1 MSTTTPDTTVATA
14 INSVLEAERE
24 VADAVARAQAE
35 AQIAIDAAREARRN
49 ILERARLRIG
59 RVREIAQRKLAAQI
73 AALEHDE
80 STLSVDDAAVT
91 TAGDAAIAR
100 LTERLTTQ
108 DSA

>member
-1 MSTTTPDTTVATA
+1 LQRNQLRAR
-14 INSVLEAERE
+14 AERE
-24 VADAVARAQAE
+24 VADAVT
-35 AQIAIDAAREARRN
+35 ARRRKHKSPSMPRVKHAQHP
-49 ILERARLRIG
+49 RARTTRIG

-100 LTERLTTQ
+100 PDRASRRQ